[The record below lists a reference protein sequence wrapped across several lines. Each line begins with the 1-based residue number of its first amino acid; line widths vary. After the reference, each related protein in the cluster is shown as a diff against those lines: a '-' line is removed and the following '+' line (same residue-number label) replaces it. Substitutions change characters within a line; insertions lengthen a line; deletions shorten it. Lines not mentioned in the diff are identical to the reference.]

1 MVKPYQ
7 EGKTW
12 SFRLRIK
19 GQDIYRPGFKSAA
32 DARKEAERLRYHVS
46 GAATPQHRGPW
57 RTTVGEALQSYAQ
70 ERLPFMKG
78 AVQDGTRINRY
89 LRASGLDTVR
99 LSAAHGEQPGA
110 GEVLRWKVDLA
121 PALLPR
127 QIPNGLHAHREEQ
140 AKRTSETDELRQ
152 RLARTPMAQ
161 VTTYQIQ
168 ALMRAMGHDGYK
180 PATIG
185 LERALL
191 RRLFNYAAKVWH
203 WPDPVKNPAKDLVMP
218 KIDNERDRVLT
229 NKEWKKITKA
239 LQKCRNPFVA
249 PALALLLESAMRV
262 SEPLLQATWSDV
274 DFDNCLLKLRDA
286 KAGSRLVPLTPGA
299 VKTLRILQ
307 QLHAELAGSDPRI
320 IPITYEAL
328 RAAWTRACTSAGI
341 EDVNIHD
348 LRHTAATRFTLEL
361 CGNIPVLKIITGH
374 KTVSQ
379 LNRYINVK
387 PSDVARLL
395 HGRPLTEDDA
405 PAGLRADAARIT
417 TPVPVLAC
425 VDDTGLPANVIPLRR
440 AG

>member
-1 MVKPYQ
+1 MAKPYQ
-7 EGKTW
+7 EGKSW
-12 SFRLRIK
+12 SIRLRIK
-19 GQDIYRPGFKSAA
+19 GQDIYRSGFKSAA
-32 DARKEAERLRYHVS
+32 EARKEAERLRVHAT

-57 RTTVGEALQSYAQ
+57 KTTVGEAMQLYAR

-89 LRASGLDTVR
+89 LRLSDLNTAR
-99 LSAAHGEQPGA
+99 LSAACGEQSSTN
-110 GEVLRWKVDLA
+110 EVLRWKIVLE
-121 PALLPR
+121 PSSLPR
-127 QIPNGLHAHREEQ
+127 QIPKGLHAHRHEQ
-140 AKRTSETDELRQ
+140 TIRTSETDKLRQ
-152 RLARTPMAQ
+152 RLARTPIAQ

-168 ALMRAMGHDGYK
+168 ALMSAMGHDGYK

-203 WPDPVKNPAKDLVMP
+203 WSDPVKNPAVALVMP

-229 NKEWKKITKA
+229 NKEWRKITEA
-239 LQKCRNPFVA
+239 LQKCRNPYVA

-274 DFDNCLLKLRDA
+274 DFDSCLLKLRDA
-286 KAGSRLVPLTPGA
+286 KAGARLVPLTPEA
-299 VKTLRILQ
+299 VKILRILE
-307 QLHAELAGSDPRI
+307 QLHAESSGSDPRI

-328 RAAWTRACTSAGI
+328 RAAWTRVCTSAGV
-341 EDVNIHD
+341 EDANIHD

-379 LNRYINVK
+379 LSRYINVK

-395 HGRPLTEDDA
+395 HGRSLSEGDA
-405 PAGLRADAARIT
+405 PAGLRADAAKIT

-425 VDDTGLPANVIPLRR
+425 MDETELPDNVVPLRR

>member
-12 SFRLRIK
+12 SIRLRIK

-46 GAATPQHRGPW
+46 GSATPQHRGPW
-57 RTTVGEALQSYAQ
+57 RTTVGEALQAYAH

-78 AVQDGTRINRY
+78 APQEGTRINRY

-99 LSAAHGEQPGA
+99 LSAAHSEQPSA
-110 GEVLRWKVDLA
+110 DEVLRWEVTLA
-121 PALLPR
+121 PASPLR

-140 AKRTSETDELRQ
+140 AKRTRETDKQ
-152 RLARTPMAQ
+152 RERISRTPMAQ

-168 ALMRAMGHDGYK
+168 SLMSAMGHDGYK

-185 LERALL
+185 LERAML

-218 KIDNERDRVLT
+218 KIENERDRVLT
-229 NKEWKKITKA
+229 NTEWKKITKS

-286 KAGSRLVPLTPGA
+286 KAGSRLVPLTPSA
-299 VKTLRILQ
+299 VNTLRILQ
-307 QLHAELAGSDPRI
+307 QLHAKLAGADPRI

-341 EDVNIHD
+341 ENAHIHD

-387 PSDVARLL
+387 ASDVARLL
-395 HGRPLTEDDA
+395 HGRSLTEGDA

-417 TPVPVLAC
+417 TPVPVLAY
-425 VDDTGLPANVIPLRR
+425 VDDSDLPDNVIPLRR